1 MDKTTHHGISS
12 IDLTSAINTRSLTA
26 AEYGSSMNSYRI
38 PSIANTCSIFQLLT
52 ATRKVMSAS
61 DIAKELDLPRTS
73 VFRILKTLEEEGM
86 VRGVGKGYVMGHRL
100 INLGLQVVSQIPE
113 RDLCVPVLHE
123 LTQETEESCHFAILS
138 GSNSL
143 LIEVCDSP
151 HALRVASRPGTL
163 ADMHCSASGKCM
175 LAYATE
181 EAREDLLNRIKFTK
195 RTERTHTSKE
205 SLIKEFDEIRRR
217 GYAIDNVEYHDHVR
231 CLGVPVFNAMG
242 QVAGV
247 IGVTAARSR
256 FPKSRIPELA
266 KQAIA
271 AAKQLSTQLGHS

>member
-1 MDKTTHHGISS
+1 
-12 IDLTSAINTRSLTA
+12 
-26 AEYGSSMNSYRI
+26 
-38 PSIANTCSIFQLLT
+38 
-52 ATRKVMSAS
+52 MSAS
-61 DIAKELDLPRTS
+61 EIAKELELPRTS

-123 LTQETEESCHFAILS
+123 LTEQTQESSHFAILS

-151 HALRVASRPGTL
+151 HALRVDSRPGTL

-175 LAYATE
+175 LAYASDD
-181 EAREDLLNRIKFTK
+181 AREDLLNRIKFTK
-195 RTERTHTSKE
+195 RTDRTHLNKE
-205 SLIKEFDEIRRR
+205 SLIPEFEEIRRR
-217 GYAIDNVEYHDHVR
+217 GYALDNVEYHDHVR
-231 CLGVPVFNAMG
+231 CLGAPVFNALG

-247 IGVTAARSR
+247 IGMTGARTR
-256 FPKSRIPELA
+256 FPKSRIPEVA
-266 KQAIA
+266 KLVKA
-271 AAKQLSTQLGHS
+271 AAHKLSALLGHQ